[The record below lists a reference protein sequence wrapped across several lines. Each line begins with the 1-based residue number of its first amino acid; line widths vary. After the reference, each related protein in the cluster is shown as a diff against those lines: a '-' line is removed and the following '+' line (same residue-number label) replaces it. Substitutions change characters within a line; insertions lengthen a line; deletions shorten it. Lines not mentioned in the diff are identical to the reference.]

1 MGREKPAA
9 RALQGTHRAAGLG
22 ERTSTAC
29 PGLCGYCFSWSGF
42 LSAVALV
49 LLLRC
54 VQAVVELFE
63 ALGDVVME
71 LGAG

>member
-1 MGREKPAA
+1 MPRVMWLLFNP
-9 RALQGTHRAAGLG
+9 
-22 ERTSTAC
+22 
-29 PGLCGYCFSWSGF
+29 GF
-42 LSAVALV
+42 LSEVTLV